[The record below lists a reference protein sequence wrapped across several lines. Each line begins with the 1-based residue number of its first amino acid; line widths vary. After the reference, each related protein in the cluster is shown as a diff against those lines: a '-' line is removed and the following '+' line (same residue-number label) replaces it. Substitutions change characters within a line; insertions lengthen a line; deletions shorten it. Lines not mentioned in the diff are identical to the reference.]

1 MQAPSPS
8 PSKSVQATRRWLF
21 AAIAGVVLAV
31 IPAWASPFHLDLGC
45 QVFLACIG
53 SLTLMLLTGFAGQ
66 ISLGH
71 AGLLAAGAFVTGIMY
86 RETGAQIWLTLP
98 AAAFTGAMLGFIF
111 GLPSLRLRGVYLA
124 VSTIALHFIV
134 IYLGGEY
141 ENSRGLSSGLVIDP
155 PVLFGFTLESGRVW
169 YYVLLVSAV
178 FVLWLFAN
186 ILGTRTGRAWGA
198 IRSRETVAEA
208 LGINIAHYKLLA
220 FVLSSAITAVAG
232 ALWAYYRGFVSS
244 EAFTLDLTIQYF
256 AMIIVGGMGS
266 QIGALLGA
274 AFVTLLPYATEIG
287 LKAFG
292 QHADWAFAVNYA
304 AFGVIMCAFLLF
316 EPRGL
321 IGIWQRLLPV
331 RSRVGN
337 NWAQTSDH
345 LS

>member
-1 MQAPSPS
+1 MTPPT
-8 PSKSVQATRRWLF
+8 PVRLTKNKTPRRWLLV
-21 AAIAGVVLAV
+21 AVGGVVLAV
-31 IPAWASPFHLDLGC
+31 IPIWASPFHLDLAC
-45 QVFLACIG
+45 QVFLASMG

-71 AGLLAAGAFVTGIMY
+71 AGLLAAGAFVTGILY
-86 RETGAQIWLTLP
+86 REIAAPIWLTLP
-98 AAAFTGAMLGFIF
+98 AAAFTGAILGFIF

-134 IYLGGEY
+134 IYFGGEY
-141 ENSRGLSSGLVIDP
+141 ENSRGLSSGVVIDP
-155 PVLFGFTLESGRVW
+155 PVMFGLTLESGRVW
-169 YYVLLVSAV
+169 YYFLLFSAGLV
-178 FVLWLFAN
+178 VWLFAN
-186 ILGTRTGRAWGA
+186 ILSTRTGRAWGA

-208 LGINIAHYKLLA
+208 LGINIASYKLLA

-266 QIGALLGA
+266 QLGALLGA
-274 AFVTLLPYATEIG
+274 AFVTLLPYVTEAI

-292 QHADWAFAVNYA
+292 QHADWAFALNYA

-321 IGIWQRLLPV
+321 IGIWQRLLPAG
-331 RSRVGN
+331 SRTAAD
-337 NWAQTSDH
+337 WADLDLPS
-345 LS
+345 

>member
-1 MQAPSPS
+1 
-8 PSKSVQATRRWLF
+8 
-21 AAIAGVVLAV
+21 
-31 IPAWASPFHLDLGC
+31 
-45 QVFLACIG
+45 
-53 SLTLMLLTGFAGQ
+53 MLLTGFAGQ

-71 AGLLAAGAFVTGIMY
+71 AGLLAAGAFVAGILY
-86 RETGAQIWLTLP
+86 REAGAPIWLTLP

-141 ENSRGLSSGLVIDP
+141 ENSRGLSSGIVIDP
-155 PVLFGFTLESGRVW
+155 PVLFGLKFESGRVW
-169 YYVLLVSAV
+169 YYVLLASTALVV
-178 FVLWLFAN
+178 WLFAN
-186 ILGTRTGRAWGA
+186 ILSTRTGRAWGA
-198 IRSRETVAEA
+198 VRSRETVAEA
-208 LGINIAHYKLLA
+208 LGINVARYKLLA

-232 ALWAYYRGFVSS
+232 ALWAYYQGFVSS

-266 QIGALLGA
+266 LLGALLGA
-274 AFVTLLPYATEIG
+274 GFVTLLPYATQSILSG
-287 LKAFG
+287 FG

-304 AFGVIMCAFLLF
+304 AFGAIMCAFLLL

-331 RSRVGN
+331 GSRTSSD
-337 NWAQTSDH
+337 WAQTSGH
-345 LS
+345 AS

>member
-1 MQAPSPS
+1 MTPRIP
-8 PSKSVQATRRWLF
+8 PRPTKIKVPRRRLLV
-21 AAIAGVVLAV
+21 AVVGVVLAV
-31 IPAWASPFHLDLGC
+31 IPIWASPFHLDLAC
-45 QVFLACIG
+45 QVFLASMG

-71 AGLLAAGAFVTGIMY
+71 AGLLAAGAFVTGILY
-86 RETGAQIWLTLP
+86 REMAAPIWLTLP
-98 AAAFTGAMLGFIF
+98 AAAFTGAILGFIF

-124 VSTIALHFIV
+124 VSTIGLHFIV

-141 ENSRGLSSGLVIDP
+141 ENSRGLSSGVVIDP
-155 PVLFGFTLESGRVW
+155 PVMFGFTLESGRVW
-169 YYVLLVSAV
+169 YYVLLLSAV
-178 FVLWLFAN
+178 LVVWLFAN
-186 ILGTRTGRAWGA
+186 ILSTRTGRAWGA

-208 LGINIAHYKLLA
+208 LGINIASYKLLA

-266 QIGALLGA
+266 QLGALLGA
-274 AFVTLLPYATEIG
+274 AFVTLLPYVTEAV

-304 AFGVIMCAFLLF
+304 AFGVIMCAFLLC

-321 IGIWQRLLPV
+321 IGIWQRMFPG
-331 RSRVGN
+331 SRTAADWV
-337 NWAQTSDH
+337 QTSGH
-345 LS
+345 PS